1 MLNIK
6 SKKTLF
12 LRLTMVVIMISFLG
26 LFELVTLTI
35 QQRLKDVAIL
45 KNLRASVEEIM
56 FQ

>member
-1 MLNIK
+1 
-6 SKKTLF
+6 
-12 LRLTMVVIMISFLG
+12 MVVIMISFLG